1 MRDEVWKEIF
11 GYEGLYQ
18 VSNMGRVR
26 SLDRVVIKN
35 NGIETRLMGKILTQQ
50 IDASGRYW
58 MVTLSKGGKER
69 SYRTH
74 TLVAKAFLPNDNKN
88 LVVMHKDEKNLKYD
102 KECNNCVSNLKWGT
116 VAENSSSEV
125 SRSRNSKAHNVSG
138 ENNPMYGK
146 THSEETRKKISM
158 KLKGKGGRVSRSKKV
173 ICDGVVFDC
182 VTDCADEY
190 GIKACTMMSWL
201 RGDRPMRK
209 DFIDR
214 GLSYA

>member
-1 MRDEVWKEIF
+1 
-11 GYEGLYQ
+11 
-18 VSNMGRVR
+18 MGRVR

-102 KECNNCVSNLKWGT
+102 KE
-116 VAENSSSEV
+116 
-125 SRSRNSKAHNVSG
+125 
-138 ENNPMYGK
+138 
-146 THSEETRKKISM
+146 
-158 KLKGKGGRVSRSKKV
+158 GGRVSGSKKV